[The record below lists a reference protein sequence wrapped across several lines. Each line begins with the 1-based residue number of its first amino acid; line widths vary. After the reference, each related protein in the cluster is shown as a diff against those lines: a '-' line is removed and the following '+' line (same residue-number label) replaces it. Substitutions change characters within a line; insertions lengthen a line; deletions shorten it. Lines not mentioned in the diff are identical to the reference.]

1 MFRTNCSER
10 VFIVLD
16 GKTKRIGTQDLH
28 FADFGQLVAEPFESN
43 CCLRFAFGPEESD
56 TLRQK
61 PQREDVLS
69 QPLSTLSQ

>member
-56 TLRQK
+56 TFAKNRNA
-61 PQREDVLS
+61 RMFCLS
-69 QPLSTLSQ
+69 RFRR